1 MRRPTKLKFKPLSLA
16 ETARLL
22 GVPRARALRILALVG
37 VGPEAL
43 GAGTLR
49 AKGKARKTKTS
60 SRGAKS
66 LNQ

>member
-1 MRRPTKLKFKPLSLA
+1 MRRPTKLNFKPLSLA

-43 GAGTLR
+43 R
-49 AKGKARKTKTS
+49 ADARRTKGKARKIKTS

-66 LNQ
+66 LNR